1 MESLEKTL
9 RLHESLFFNPRMAI
23 HGSFEG
29 RTTLN
34 SLLERWANMLI
45 QMLQLDPL
53 KGDMKTLAKYLLNAT
68 KGGFNMVQWL
78 RNFLS
83 KCETLMT
90 IVSWHVLILYPA
102 LLWRLHS
109 WKVLRAA
116 HPSPEFEKY
125 GNKMTID
132 PLIGLDWQRTWVD
145 GDKGPGMLGG
155 TSWPLRGEREEY
167 EYIVCMLD

>member
-68 KGGFNMVQWL
+68 KGGWVRL
-78 RNFLS
+78 RKFLS
-83 KCETLMT
+83 KCGTLMS
-90 IVSWHVLILYPA
+90 I
-102 LLWRLHS
+102 
-109 WKVLRAA
+109 
-116 HPSPEFEKY
+116 
-125 GNKMTID
+125 
-132 PLIGLDWQRTWVD
+132 
-145 GDKGPGMLGG
+145 
-155 TSWPLRGEREEY
+155 
-167 EYIVCMLD
+167 

>member
-1 MESLEKTL
+1 MIRGDVTMESLEKTL

-68 KGGFNMVQWL
+68 KGGFMWVQ
-78 RNFLS
+78 
-83 KCETLMT
+83 
-90 IVSWHVLILYPA
+90 
-102 LLWRLHS
+102 
-109 WKVLRAA
+109 
-116 HPSPEFEKY
+116 Y
-125 GNKMTID
+125 GSMASTFS
-132 PLIGLDWQRTWVD
+132 Q
-145 GDKGPGMLGG
+145 M
-155 TSWPLRGEREEY
+155 
-167 EYIVCMLD
+167 

>member
-1 MESLEKTL
+1 MIRGDVTMESLEKTL

-68 KGGFNMVQWL
+68 KGGFNLFNMVQWL
-78 RNFLS
+78 RHFL

-90 IVSWHVLILYPA
+90 IVS
-102 LLWRLHS
+102 
-109 WKVLRAA
+109 
-116 HPSPEFEKY
+116 
-125 GNKMTID
+125 
-132 PLIGLDWQRTWVD
+132 
-145 GDKGPGMLGG
+145 
-155 TSWPLRGEREEY
+155 
-167 EYIVCMLD
+167 

>member
-1 MESLEKTL
+1 VETWPPFGHPQFFEDLLQMIRGDVTMESLEKTL

-68 KGGFNMVQWL
+68 KGGFMWVQ
-78 RNFLS
+78 
-83 KCETLMT
+83 
-90 IVSWHVLILYPA
+90 
-102 LLWRLHS
+102 
-109 WKVLRAA
+109 
-116 HPSPEFEKY
+116 Y
-125 GNKMTID
+125 GSMASTFS
-132 PLIGLDWQRTWVD
+132 Q
-145 GDKGPGMLGG
+145 M
-155 TSWPLRGEREEY
+155 
-167 EYIVCMLD
+167 

>member
-1 MESLEKTL
+1 MIRGEPVTMESLEKTL

-68 KGGFNMVQWL
+68 KGGWVRL
-78 RNFLS
+78 RKFLS
-83 KCETLMT
+83 KCGTLMS
-90 IVSWHVLILYPA
+90 I
-102 LLWRLHS
+102 
-109 WKVLRAA
+109 
-116 HPSPEFEKY
+116 
-125 GNKMTID
+125 
-132 PLIGLDWQRTWVD
+132 
-145 GDKGPGMLGG
+145 
-155 TSWPLRGEREEY
+155 
-167 EYIVCMLD
+167 